1 MISAISTRK
10 HNICRLV
17 FADKYVLFV
26 LLFTRNFNLTINM
39 LHPRVVRIS
48 RRLATNFAIY
58 DYFFETLHDLNFILT
73 LTLKCIRRNNL
84 CEKGYRRK

>member
-1 MISAISTRK
+1 
-10 HNICRLV
+10 
-17 FADKYVLFV
+17 
-26 LLFTRNFNLTINM
+26 M

-48 RRLATNFAIY
+48 RRLTTNFAIY
-58 DYFFETLHDLNFILT
+58 DYFCETLHDLNFILT